1 MGVMAL
7 IFLNFPE
14 YLMKLY
20 TSDPEIIRLG
30 ARNLRII
37 AFAQIPMGTQFIF
50 AGALRG
56 AGDTKSVFY
65 STAISSWVGRLG
77 MAYIFIN
84 IFHWG
89 LVGAW
94 LAMVVDWSMRGSY
107 VFWRF
112 KKGQW
117 KNLKI

>member
-1 MGVMAL
+1 
-7 IFLNFPE
+7 
-14 YLMKLY
+14 
-20 TSDPEIIRLG
+20 
-30 ARNLRII
+30 
-37 AFAQIPMGTQFIF
+37 
-50 AGALRG
+50 
-56 AGDTKSVFY
+56 
-65 STAISSWVGRLG
+65 